1 MTDISHRS
9 ASVFSSIPYDLY
21 CRSIQKVLSERICK
35 TCGQY
40 FASIVMLPNHI
51 KTHKHQPSQTK
62 LVRSVRVAA
71 RRQREMM
78 VIIANAENMKSAEWK
93 DKDRLDIIEIIRCA
107 GLQPQA
113 VMASIST
120 TYFDRLVFNEV
131 ENTFLLNIC

>member
-1 MTDISHRS
+1 
-9 ASVFSSIPYDLY
+9 
-21 CRSIQKVLSERICK
+21 
-35 TCGQY
+35 
-40 FASIVMLPNHI
+40 MLPNHI